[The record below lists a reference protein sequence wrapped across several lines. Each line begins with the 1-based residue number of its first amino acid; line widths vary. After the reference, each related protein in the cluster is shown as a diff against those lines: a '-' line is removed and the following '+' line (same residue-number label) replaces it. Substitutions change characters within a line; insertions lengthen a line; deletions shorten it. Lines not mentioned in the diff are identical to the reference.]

1 MPRLT
6 TAVVLPVTLL
16 AAASLL
22 SGCAGN
28 TIAPSYATTNPNIQ
42 VGGQKPVDLA
52 PTLENAGSFCLEIT
66 EKWHE
71 DGKTPDGQKLYAK
84 DTARKV
90 VPCAQ

>member
-1 MPRLT
+1 MPRIFNAAIIP
-6 TAVVLPVTLL
+6 TALL
-16 AAASLL
+16 GTAILL

-28 TIAPSYATTNPNIQ
+28 TIAPSYATTNPNLQ

-90 VPCAQ
+90 VNCAQ